1 MPVCEG
7 CGTRTDDAHIQRR
20 AERIELALRQRPVEI
35 RVLILDSA
43 PPTRAEDFFYQAAK
57 DRTTRSVA
65 SRMYFDEL
73 VKATGSPP
81 GTNVQEDAALGDFRR
96 RGFFL
101 SYAVECPFAS
111 EGELHAALRRLA
123 PTALKRVQYSLK
135 PNYIV
140 PVSEPTKELI
150 RLFGLIGWG
159 DRLILDKAGPFV
171 DPYLGDPQKQATF
184 GTGFGDRIKKA
195 LAALPQ

>member
-7 CGTRTDDAHIQRR
+7 CGTRTDDLHIQRR
-20 AERIELALRQRPVEI
+20 AERIELAGRQRPAEI
-35 RVLILDSA
+35 RVLFLDAA
-43 PPTRAEDFFYQAAK
+43 PPARAEDFFYQATK
-57 DRTTRSVA
+57 DRATRSVSA
-65 SRMYFDEL
+65 RAYFDEL
-73 VKATGSPP
+73 VKAAGVGLASSA
-81 GTNVQEDAALGDFRR
+81 QEEAALADFRR

-101 SYAVECPFAS
+101 SYAVECPFES

-140 PVSEPTKELI
+140 PLSEPTKELI

-159 DRLILDKAGPFV
+159 DRLILDKTGPFV
-171 DPYLGDPQKQATF
+171 DPYLGDPKKQATF
-184 GTGFGDRIKKA
+184 GTGFGGRIGKA
-195 LAALPQ
+195 LEALP

>member
-1 MPVCEG
+1 M
-7 CGTRTDDAHIQRR
+7 
-20 AERIELALRQRPVEI
+20 ALRQRPAEI
-35 RVLILDSA
+35 RVLFLDAA
-43 PPTRAEDFFYQAAK
+43 PPPRSEDFFYQPGK
-57 DRTTRSVA
+57 DRSTRSRA
-65 SRMYFDEL
+65 ARTYFDEL
-73 VKATGSPP
+73 VKAAGVGPANSA
-81 GTNVQEDAALGDFRR
+81 QEETALVDFRR

-101 SYAVECPFAS
+101 SYAVECPFES

-140 PVSEPTKELI
+140 PLGEPTKELI

-159 DRLILDKAGPFV
+159 DRLVLDKTGPFV

-184 GTGFGDRIKKA
+184 GTGFGNRISKA
-195 LAALPQ
+195 LEALP

>member
-7 CGTRTDDAHIQRR
+7 CGTRTDDAHIQKR

-35 RVLILDSA
+35 RVLILDAA
-43 PPTRAEDFFYQAAK
+43 PPVRAEDFFYQPAK
-57 DRTTRSVA
+57 DRGTRSIA
-65 SRMYFDEL
+65 SRVYFDEL
-73 VKATGSPP
+73 MKATGSLAAAV
-81 GTNVQEDAALGDFRR
+81 TQEEPALSDFRR

-101 SYAVECPFAS
+101 SYAVECPFES

-140 PVSEPTKELI
+140 PINDPTKELI

-184 GTGFGDRIKKA
+184 GTGFGDRINRA
-195 LAALPQ
+195 LTALP

>member
-35 RVLILDSA
+35 RVLFLDSA
-43 PPTRAEDFFYQAAK
+43 PPARAEDYFYQPAK
-57 DRTTRSVA
+57 DRA
-65 SRMYFDEL
+65 SRSLASRTYFDEL
-73 VKATGSPP
+73 VKAMGSPAS
-81 GTNVQEDAALGDFRR
+81 TSVQENMALSDFRR

-101 SYAVECPFAS
+101 SYAVECPFES

-140 PVSEPTKELI
+140 PISEPTKELI

-171 DPYLGDPQKQATF
+171 DPYLSDPQKQATF
-184 GTGFGDRIKKA
+184 GTGFGDRINKA
-195 LAALPQ
+195 LAALP

>member
-7 CGTRTDDAHIQRR
+7 CGTRTDDIHIQRR
-20 AERIELALRQRPVEI
+20 AERIELASRQRPAEI
-35 RVLILDSA
+35 RVLFLDAA
-43 PPTRAEDFFYQAAK
+43 PPARAEDFFYQAAK
-57 DRTTRSVA
+57 DRATRSLA
-65 SRMYFDEL
+65 ARTYFDEL
-73 VKATGSPP
+73 VKAAGVGPASSA
-81 GTNVQEDAALGDFRR
+81 QEDLALSDFRR

-101 SYAVECPFAS
+101 SYAVECPFDN

-140 PVSEPTKELI
+140 PLGDPTKELI

-159 DRLILDKAGPFV
+159 DRLILDKTGPFV
-171 DPYLGDPQKQATF
+171 DPYLGDPKKQATF
-184 GTGFGDRIKKA
+184 GTGFGNRIGKA
-195 LAALPQ
+195 LEALP

>member
-7 CGTRTDDAHIQRR
+7 CGTRTDEAHVQSR
-20 AERIELALRQRPVEI
+20 AERMEIAGRYRPTQI
-35 RVLILDSA
+35 RVLFLDAA
-43 PPTRAEDFFYQAAK
+43 PPMRLEDFFYRAAP
-57 DRTTRSVA
+57 DRSVRSLA

-73 VKATGSPP
+73 IKASGAAAHSSA
-81 GTNVQEDAALGDFRR
+81 QEETALSEFRR

-101 SYAVECPFAS
+101 SYGVECPFDA

-123 PTALKRVQYSLK
+123 PTALKRVQYSLQ

-140 PVSEPTKELI
+140 PLGAATKELI

-159 DRLILDKAGPFV
+159 DRLVLDKTGPFV
-171 DPYLGDPQKQATF
+171 DPYLGDAKKQATF
-184 GTGFGDRIKKA
+184 GTAFGERINKL
-195 LAALPQ
+195 LAVLP

>member
-7 CGTRTDDAHIQRR
+7 CGTRTDDNHIQRR
-20 AERIELALRQRPVEI
+20 TERIELASRHRPAEI
-35 RVLILDSA
+35 RVLFLDAA
-43 PPTRAEDFFYQAAK
+43 PPARAEDFFYQAAK
-57 DRTTRSVA
+57 DRATRSLSA
-65 SRMYFDEL
+65 RTYFDEL
-73 VKATGSPP
+73 VKAAGVGSASSA
-81 GTNVQEDAALGDFRR
+81 QEDLALSDFRR

-101 SYAVECPFAS
+101 SYAVECPFDN

-140 PVSEPTKELI
+140 PLGDPTKELI

-159 DRLILDKAGPFV
+159 DRLILDKTGPFV
-171 DPYLGDPQKQATF
+171 DPYLGDPKKQATF
-184 GTGFGDRIKKA
+184 GTGFGNRIGKA
-195 LAALPQ
+195 LEALP

>member
-7 CGTRTDDAHIQRR
+7 CGTRTDDLHIQRR
-20 AERIELALRQRPVEI
+20 AARIELASRQRPAEI
-35 RVLILDSA
+35 RVLFLDAA
-43 PPTRAEDFFYQAAK
+43 PPARAEDYFYQAAK
-57 DRTTRSVA
+57 DRATRSVA
-65 SRMYFDEL
+65 SRTYFDEL
-73 VKATGSPP
+73 VKAAGVGPASSA
-81 GTNVQEDAALGDFRR
+81 QEDAALADFRR

-101 SYAVECPFAS
+101 SYAVECSFEN

-140 PVSEPTKELI
+140 PLGDPTKELI

-159 DRLILDKAGPFV
+159 DRLILDKTGPFI
-171 DPYLGDPQKQATF
+171 DPYLGDPKKQATF
-184 GTGFGDRIKKA
+184 GTGFGNRIGKA
-195 LAALPQ
+195 LEALP

>member
-35 RVLILDSA
+35 RVLFLDSA
-43 PPTRAEDFFYQAAK
+43 PPVRAEDYFYQPAK
-57 DRTTRSVA
+57 DRATRSVA
-65 SRMYFDEL
+65 SRAYFDEL
-73 VKATGSPP
+73 VKAMGSFAS
-81 GTNVQEDAALGDFRR
+81 TSAQEDMALSDFRR

-101 SYAVECPFAS
+101 SYAVECPFES

-140 PVSEPTKELI
+140 PISEPTKELI

-159 DRLILDKAGPFV
+159 DRLVLDKAGPFV

-184 GTGFGDRIKKA
+184 GTGFGDRINKA
-195 LAALPQ
+195 LAALP

>member
-20 AERIELALRQRPVEI
+20 AERIELASRQRPVEI
-35 RVLILDSA
+35 RVLFLDAS
-43 PPTRAEDFFYQAAK
+43 PPALAEDFFYQPAK
-57 DRTTRSVA
+57 DRSTRSLA

-73 VKATGSPP
+73 VKASGSLTS
-81 GTNVQEDAALGDFRR
+81 GGLQEDAALSDFRR

-101 SYAVECPFAS
+101 SYAVECPFES

-140 PVSEPTKELI
+140 PLGEPTKELI

-171 DPYLGDPQKQATF
+171 DRYLGDPQKQATF
-184 GTGFGDRIKKA
+184 GTGFGGRINKA
-195 LAALPQ
+195 LAALP

>member
-1 MPVCEG
+1 
-7 CGTRTDDAHIQRR
+7 
-20 AERIELALRQRPVEI
+20 
-35 RVLILDSA
+35 
-43 PPTRAEDFFYQAAK
+43 
-57 DRTTRSVA
+57 
-65 SRMYFDEL
+65 
-73 VKATGSPP
+73 
-81 GTNVQEDAALGDFRR
+81 
-96 RGFFL
+96 
-101 SYAVECPFAS
+101 VECPFES

-140 PVSEPTKELI
+140 PINDPTKELI

-184 GTGFGDRIKKA
+184 GTGFGDRINKA
-195 LAALPQ
+195 LTALP

>member
-7 CGTRTDDAHIQRR
+7 CGTRTDDAHIQKR
-20 AERIELALRQRPVEI
+20 AERIELALRQRPVDI

-43 PPTRAEDFFYQAAK
+43 PPARSEDFFYLAAK
-57 DRTTRSVA
+57 DRATRSA
-65 SRMYFDEL
+65 SARMYFDEL
-73 VKATGSPP
+73 VKAAGSLP
-81 GTNVQEDAALGDFRR
+81 GTALQEDSALADFRR

-101 SYAVECPFAS
+101 SYAVECPFES

-140 PVSEPTKELI
+140 PISEPTKELI

-171 DPYLGDPQKQATF
+171 DPYLGDAQKQATF
-184 GTGFGDRIKKA
+184 GTGFGERIKKA
-195 LAALPQ
+195 LAALP

>member
-7 CGTRTDDAHIQRR
+7 CGTRTDDVHIQRR
-20 AERIELALRQRPVEI
+20 AERIELAARQRPVEI
-35 RVLILDSA
+35 RVLFLDGA
-43 PPTRAEDFFYQAAK
+43 PPARAEDFFYQPAK
-57 DRTTRSVA
+57 DRSTRSLA
-65 SRMYFDEL
+65 SRSYFDQL
-73 VKATGSPP
+73 VKAAGVTA
-81 GTNVQEDAALGDFRR
+81 GTAAQEESALADFRR

-101 SYAVECPFAS
+101 SYAVECPFES

-140 PVSEPTKELI
+140 PLGDATKELI

-159 DRLILDKAGPFV
+159 DRLILDKTAPFV
-171 DPYLGDPQKQATF
+171 DPYLGDPHKQATF
-184 GTGFGDRIKKA
+184 GTGFGDRISKA
-195 LAALPQ
+195 LAALL

>member
-7 CGTRTDDAHIQRR
+7 CGTRTDDAHIQKR

-35 RVLILDSA
+35 RVLILDAA
-43 PPTRAEDFFYQAAK
+43 PPVRAEDFFYQPAK
-57 DRTTRSVA
+57 DRGTRSIA

-73 VKATGSPP
+73 MKATGSLAAAV
-81 GTNVQEDAALGDFRR
+81 TQEEPALSDFRR

-101 SYAVECPFAS
+101 SYAVECPFES

-140 PVSEPTKELI
+140 PI
-150 RLFGLIGWG
+150 N
-159 DRLILDKAGPFV
+159 D
-171 DPYLGDPQKQATF
+171 
-184 GTGFGDRIKKA
+184 
-195 LAALPQ
+195 